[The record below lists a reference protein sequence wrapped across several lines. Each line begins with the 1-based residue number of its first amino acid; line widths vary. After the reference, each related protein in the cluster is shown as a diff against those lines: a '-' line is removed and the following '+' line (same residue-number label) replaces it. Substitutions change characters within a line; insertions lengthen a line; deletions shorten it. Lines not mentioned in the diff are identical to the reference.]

1 MANKKTNPPKSRT
14 KGSFK
19 EAAGGAAAY
28 AAFNSVSDILKNV
41 LTDASKDVGEK
52 IIEGI
57 KVRTLGLGP
66 NDEALYNEVKTL
78 LSGGVTAVK
87 KLDLFIEEMKM
98 KGFSFWWFRN
108 VIATMHQNV
117 KLQPGETKKD
127 SPAVKIIEAIISQDE
142 WEDQAQVAGPSLLVK
157 SFRSRAGGIWDIIK
171 VRGKKVVIFPKD
183 KISEI
188 DWRHLATVISETVDG
203 GVDDFNQGFKNPI
216 RGRKSIGIW
225 ISLVVGGGFVAA
237 IITAAIFI

>member
-1 MANKKTNPPKSRT
+1 MVNKKTNPPKSRT

-78 LSGGVTAVK
+78 LSGGVIAVK

-127 SPAVKIIEAIISQDE
+127 SPAVKIIEAIISQDK

-188 DWRHLATVISETVDG
+188 DWHHVATVISKAAED
-203 GVDDFNQGFKNPI
+203 GVDDFARGFKNPFH
-216 RGRKSIGIW
+216 GHKTTGVW
-225 ISLVVGGGFVAA
+225 ISLIVGAGFIALVIAAA
-237 IITAAIFI
+237 ISI